1 MTNDQ
6 YNSWRGCTSLRDAP
20 RTTTQF
26 DCAHRKLSDHAN
38 DYAVV
43 ESRLLLTE
51 TLRERSITAKSKLST
66 SD

>member
-20 RTTTQF
+20 RTTT
-26 DCAHRKLSDHAN
+26 LSDHAN

-43 ESRLLLTE
+43 ERSRNSVQVTN
-51 TLRERSITAKSKLST
+51 
-66 SD
+66 D